1 MKKMMTIGAASALV
15 CAIFVGCAGST
26 KLTPEQEAAVGPW
39 REQAQMMIDARDPDL
54 TATCK
59 SGIAEI
65 DAVAN
70 TVTPIA
76 TAVNKWMQDYIREAQ
91 ADFAWNTYIGWKNG
105 PDSGK
110 LSADAFKVEAARQA
124 KLACVEP
131 GLALNSKDADADALK
146 VLDYRQ
152 LDRSNV
158 AAVDAFLSENLPA
171 DMNAWASAL
180 EANAGTGPEGFYKAI
195 KVETT
200 DWTAIVGQLQANLE
214 QLTKAAQADLR
225 DDGADSLAD
234 RRHSGQVSVRFEEPH
249 YASVFRD
256 WRLGAS
262 RDFGGGLR
270 RPVPPNQSQHHGL

>member
-200 DWTAIVGQLQANLE
+200 DWSAIVGQLQSSLE
-214 QLTKAAQADLR
+214 QLTKANTSIVAATKNPEVIAKLNPLTGSKETIAAVDRLR
-225 DDGADSLAD
+225 KQISVTMEQIPWLIGAIQDK
-234 RRHSGQVSVRFEEPH
+234 
-249 YASVFRD
+249 
-256 WRLGAS
+256 
-262 RDFGGGLR
+262 
-270 RPVPPNQSQHHGL
+270 